1 MSEIKLCG
9 LALCGV
15 MLCAVFKSSKNEYS
29 LFVRIGISVLVSLLS
44 FTLFLPILSFVDEIT
59 KNTAIYEYIPTLIKA
74 FGIAVAVQLT
84 ADICKDAGEES
95 IANKITLFG
104 KAEIL
109 ILTMPLIKGLFE
121 LCHQLLK

>member
-1 MSEIKLCG
+1 MKASLPRFQEYLASDMSEIKLCG

-59 KNTAIYEYIPTLIKA
+59 KNTAIYEYIPTLIKV
-74 FGIAVAVQLT
+74 FGIAVAVPHAENIRIVCKR
-84 ADICKDAGEES
+84 ADKC
-95 IANKITLFG
+95 N
-104 KAEIL
+104 
-109 ILTMPLIKGLFE
+109 
-121 LCHQLLK
+121 LLYIRRERQNTFVFQ